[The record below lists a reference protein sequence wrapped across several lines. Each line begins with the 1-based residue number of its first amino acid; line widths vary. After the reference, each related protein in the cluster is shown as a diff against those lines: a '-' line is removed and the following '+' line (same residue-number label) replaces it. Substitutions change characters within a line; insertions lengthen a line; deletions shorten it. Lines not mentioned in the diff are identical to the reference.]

1 MAAEKTGSRESNAI
15 MLLPKEKKALR
26 LGPRRRWRN
35 CLLSGQKRGRPG
47 VTDLFLDVPPH
58 HLEAVVRDLA
68 WRKFIMDVDRFL
80 GDRRIREAVERTLG
94 REVYK
99 QFQPWLQGIANDRA
113 YDGLDGN
120 PNWGQPMCTEK
131 AAIKSTAKAR
141 FSGLDGAIGC
151 TAINCLRARHCQ
163 MHQPPLH

>member
-1 MAAEKTGSRESNAI
+1 MPLCCS
-15 MLLPKEKKALR
+15 
-26 LGPRRRWRN
+26 PRRKRP
-35 CLLSGQKRGRPG
+35 CGLGQGGAGATVCYPGCKRGRPG
-47 VTDLFLDVPPH
+47 VTDLSLDVPPH

-131 AAIKSTAKAR
+131 AAIKPTAKAR